1 MRGGMVKNY
10 LIDLLYPRRCPVC
23 QNAAPYGEEIC
34 PECRKRLPYIRG
46 PVCLRC
52 GRPVREGEALCADC
66 AEIRHDFDAAVSGFL
81 YDDVMREAVAAL
93 KYKGRKEY
101 GRVLGRL
108 LYACTEKKLRRFRA
122 EAVVPV
128 PVHAKKKRE
137 RGYNQAELIAREVAE
152 GLKKPLLADALIRT
166 KYTKAMKTLSA
177 KARRTNLRNAF
188 EIGPGFVPVR
198 SALIVDDI
206 YTTGSTADA
215 CAAVLKEAGVKEVFA
230 VTLAVG
236 ISTSDL

>member
-23 QNAAPYGEEIC
+23 QDAAPYGEEIC

-46 PVCLRC
+46 PVCLRR
-52 GRPVREGEALCADC
+52 GK
-66 AEIRHDFDAAVSGFL
+66 AAVSGFL

-177 KARRTNLRNAF
+177 KARRTNLRSAF

-230 VTLAVG
+230 VTLTVG